1 MKLHLAAL
9 VALPL
14 LAAPALAVTATPKV
28 NAPVPDCTAG
38 VTVDCETLHQAGF
51 TRRG

>member
-1 MKLHLAAL
+1 MKLVIAAL

-28 NAPVPDCTAG
+28 TAPVLECFGEVSADCA
-38 VTVDCETLHQAGF
+38 TLHKAWRA
-51 TRRG
+51 RRG